1 MRRLTLL
8 ALLILVA
15 ASWWQV
21 LAAREGLTV
30 RELSRDGTPLTYIAP
45 QGARRAPAVV
55 VAHGFAGSRQLMLTY
70 GHVLAHAGYAAM
82 LPDFSGHGA
91 NDQALDRDA
100 LQRDLDAAYAALL
113 EQPEVDPQRVALLGH
128 SMGSGAVM
136 TAGVR
141 QPDRYRATVAISPTG
156 ADVSPTAP
164 RNFLLQAGS
173 LEGGFVANAE
183 RLLAQAGGENPD
195 LAGGRA
201 RRLVIVPNAE
211 HISILFR
218 DESHQ
223 AGLGWLNSTFGV
235 APTSTYADRRIAW
248 YGLHLA
254 AWLALAALAVG
265 WLGLAP
271 ATAAPETAT
280 APQWRDRV
288 QPLAERRRA
297 IRKTP
302 SLDQEVRRETA
313 VAASARPW
321 PAWLGLLLGPL
332 AAGLGLW
339 LLNPAIDLAS
349 LGGLQVGGAVG
360 VWFALAGLVW
370 LALLA
375 GRRLRLLERPGPLT
389 VRDLLLGLALF
400 AVLWIAFGALGQLV
414 WIPWLLIPVRLLKW
428 PLLALACLPWFL
440 ATGIALRETGVLG
453 RLGWWLGQSIALM
466 AGFVLALRLVPSLGF
481 IVLLLPLFPILTGLL
496 FVAGAGLRRPWAF
509 ALGSAL
515 FFGWTLAAAFP
526 LAG

>member
-1 MRRLTLL
+1 MRRLALL
-8 ALLILVA
+8 ALLILIA
-15 ASWWQV
+15 TSWWQT
-21 LAAREGLTV
+21 LAAREGLTT
-30 RELSRDGTPLTYIAP
+30 RELSRDGTPLTYLAP

-70 GHVLAHAGYAAM
+70 GHVLAHAGYAVM
-82 LPDFSGHGA
+82 LPDFAGHGA
-91 NDQALDRDA
+91 NALPLDRDA
-100 LQRDLDAAYAALL
+100 LQRSIDAAYAALL
-113 EQPEVDPQRVALLGH
+113 DQPEVDPQRVALLGH

-141 QPDRYRATVAISPTG
+141 QPDRYRAVVAVSPTG
-156 ADVSPTAP
+156 ADVTPIAP

-173 LEGGFVANAE
+173 FEGGFVANAQ

-201 RRLVIVPNAE
+201 RRLVVIPNAE

-223 AGLGWLNSTFGV
+223 AALAWLNTTFGLST
-235 APTSTYADRRIAW
+235 TSAYADRRILW
-248 YGLHLA
+248 YALHLA
-254 AWLALAALAVG
+254 AWLALAALSVG
-265 WLGLAP
+265 WLGLTP
-271 ATAAPETAT
+271 ALADPGPAAP
-280 APQWRDRV
+280 WRDRV

-302 SLDQEVRRETA
+302 SLDQGVRREVA

-321 PAWLGLLLGPL
+321 PAWFGLVLAPL
-332 AAGLGLW
+332 AACLGLW
-339 LLNPAIDLAS
+339 LLNLAADLSS

-360 VWFALAGLVW
+360 LWFALAGLVW

-375 GRRLRLLERPGPLT
+375 GRPPRLRDRLGRFSR
-389 VRDLLLGLALF
+389 RDLLLGLALF

-440 ATGIALRETGVLG
+440 ASGVVLRETGVLG
-453 RLGWWLGQSIALM
+453 RLAWWLGQSAALM
-466 AGFVLALRLVPSLGF
+466 AGFVLALRLVPALGF

-509 ALGSAL
+509 GLGSAL